1 MKRRDLLKLFAI
13 TPIAAAL
20 KAGTMGDPRTP
31 EAMKESRVM
40 MESTAVGRK
49 AMSAMETEAL
59 QFREGEVKIFE
70 VPDCKSMTFY
80 AADENEGPIYFGA
93 EKDPATDGLQLR
105 PGRQFIAGD
114 VPAAHLYAVGPTD
127 ALMIVTFT
135 N

>member
-13 TPIAAAL
+13 SPIAAAL
-20 KAGTMGDPRTP
+20 KAGTMGDPP
-31 EAMKESRVM
+31 KSKVM

-49 AMSAMETEAL
+49 AMTSRETEVL

-93 EKDPATDGLQLR
+93 EKDPASDGLQLR

-114 VPAAHLYAVGPTD
+114 VPAAHLYAVGPQD
-127 ALMIVTFT
+127 AMMIVTFM